1 MNGDAT
7 PDDREIA
14 HRRGFGPTG
23 ILASLLVL
31 GGLFLGP
38 LKGFPVLLWAQW
50 SRTPW
55 RDLGLVRPA
64 SWARTAIAGIVFG
77 VAFKFAM
84 KAIVMPLLGAAP
96 VNATYS
102 YVTGNLGA
110 MLYMLLLVT
119 VGAGFGE
126 ELIFRGFL
134 FERLTKLFGTSA
146 GAKVA
151 IVLATATFF
160 GVLHYPEQGIAGA
173 EQALIVGLTYGTI
186 FAVTGRIWMLVFAHA
201 AFDVT
206 AVLMIYWNL
215 ETGIAHWIFK

>member
-1 MNGDAT
+1 MRHVVAIGVVLMTIVGMAQLIV
-7 PDDREIA
+7 PE
-14 HRRGFGPTG
+14 
-23 ILASLLVL
+23 LASERLV
-31 GGLFLGP
+31 GRQG
-38 LKGFPVLLWAQW
+38 A
-50 SRTPW
+50 W
-55 RDLGLVRPA
+55 R
-64 SWARTAIAGIVFG
+64 GIVFG